1 MKITKIECLL
11 STHKSNGNLVY
22 VRTHTESGLYGIGE
36 IYHVGPDKAAP
47 AWVEYFAEQL
57 IGQDA
62 FEIERNWALCY
73 QGARFPIGSSGLSAL
88 SGIDQSLW
96 DIKGKYLNMPVYE
109 LLGGKYRDRIRAYF
123 DIHGSTPNE
132 LADDAKKYVD
142 RGYTALKTSPFN
154 PNWRDMTWNQALKDA
169 RERFLAIRSA
179 IGDNIEVGFDAHA
192 AIFEP
197 IRVLEL
203 SDVLMEFNP
212 WFVEE
217 PIRMENRY
225 EMGKLRERMNCKLA
239 TGECLYTKF
248 ELWDL
253 VRENAVDILQPELC
267 IVGGITEMRKIAFMA
282 EAHDLTVA
290 PHNPMGP
297 LATIAN
303 LHFDTATSNF
313 LIQETRNYKENEIE
327 SVTNI
332 PTVVEGFYKLPEGP
346 GLGIDINYEFF
357 NKYPYKTSWHRG
369 DRVYPDNSI
378 AYI

>member
-109 LLGGKYRDRIRAYF
+109 LLGGKYRERIRAYF

-217 PIRMENRY
+217 PIRVVIPPKIQTYDRGISIN
-225 EMGKLRERMNCKLA
+225 
-239 TGECLYTKF
+239 F
-248 ELWDL
+248 E
-253 VRENAVDILQPELC
+253 
-267 IVGGITEMRKIAFMA
+267 G
-282 EAHDLTVA
+282 
-290 PHNPMGP
+290 
-297 LATIAN
+297 
-303 LHFDTATSNF
+303 
-313 LIQETRNYKENEIE
+313 
-327 SVTNI
+327 
-332 PTVVEGFYKLPEGP
+332 
-346 GLGIDINYEFF
+346 
-357 NKYPYKTSWHRG
+357 
-369 DRVYPDNSI
+369 
-378 AYI
+378 